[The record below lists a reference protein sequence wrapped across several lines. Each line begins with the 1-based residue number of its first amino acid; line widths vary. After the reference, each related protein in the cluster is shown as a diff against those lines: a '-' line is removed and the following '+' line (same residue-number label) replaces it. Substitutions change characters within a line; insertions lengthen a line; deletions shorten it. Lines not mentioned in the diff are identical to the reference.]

1 MNEREIPRLL
11 FRGPETPAPAELLA
25 YAQRLGLAGNVCQAW
40 VCARL
45 LEDENPWSLACEG
58 RGDPGGSLSKL
69 AEMDLGP
76 WLDALWTLPSEYP
89 EALKSELLNWR
100 PGAWNG
106 DAYLRRR
113 VEALRS
119 ELAAASTPA
128 ELRYALAGAYR
139 KFGVGDFALCR
150 TFRAGRGGKLRS
162 IPAPELPPLDAIV
175 GYEQQKRLLVEN
187 TAAFLEGRES
197 NHVLLYGDAGTGK
210 STCVRALLS
219 QFDDS
224 PLRLVEL
231 QRAQFA
237 GLPGLLSKLRQR
249 GMKFILVL
257 DDLSFE
263 DHETEYKHLKAAIEG
278 GLETMPE
285 NVRIY
290 ATSNRRH
297 LIRETWSDKRDME
310 YDEDLHRSDTVAEKL
325 SLAGRF
331 GLTIRFDSPDRRLYY
346 EIIDRL
352 CAEREIGIPTD
363 ELHRQADAWAI
374 RHGGLSGRTAKQFV
388 DDLAGRGA
396 CV

>member
-1 MNEREIPRLL
+1 LAAC
-11 FRGPETPAPAELLA
+11 ETPAALRDA
-25 YAQRLGLAGNVCQAW
+25 
-40 VCARL
+40 
-45 LEDENPWSLACEG
+45 
-58 RGDPGGSLSKL
+58 L
-69 AEMDLGP
+69 AE
-76 WLDALWTLPSEYP
+76 TY
-89 EALKSELLNWR
+89 
-100 PGAWNG
+100 
-106 DAYLRRR
+106 RRC
-113 VEALRS
+113 
-119 ELAAASTPA
+119 
-128 ELRYALAGAYR
+128 
-139 KFGVGDFALCR
+139 GVGELALCR
-150 TFRAGRGGKLRS
+150 AFRAGRGGKLRP
-162 IPAPELPPLDAIV
+162 IPDPELPPLDAIV
-175 GYEQQKRLLVEN
+175 GYGQQKRLLVEN

-197 NHVLLYGDAGTGK
+197 NHALLYGDAGTGK

-224 PLRLVEL
+224 ALRLVEL

-237 GLPGLLSKLRQR
+237 GLPGLLSRLRRR
-249 GMKFILVL
+249 GLKFILFL

-331 GLTIRFDSPDRRLYY
+331 GLNIRFDSPDRRLYY

-352 CAEREIGIPTD
+352 CAERGIEVPAD
-363 ELHRQADAWAI
+363 ELHRRADAWAI
-374 RHGGLSGRTAKQFV
+374 RHGGLSGRTARQFV
-388 DDLAGRGA
+388 DDLGA
-396 CV
+396 KASEE

>member
-1 MNEREIPRLL
+1 MDGRETRRLL
-11 FRGPETPAPAELLA
+11 FQAPETPDAAALLDFA
-25 YAQRLGLAGNVCQAW
+25 ARLGLAGDACQAW

-69 AEMDLGP
+69 AELDLAA
-76 WLDALWTLPSEYP
+76 WLDAFH
-89 EALKSELLNWR
+89 ALSSRCPAALQGELRDWD
-100 PGAWNG
+100 PGTARG
-106 DAYLRRR
+106 DAFPRRR
-113 VEALRS
+113 VAALRDALS
-119 ELAAASTPA
+119 RAETPA
-128 ELRYALAGAYR
+128 EVRDALAETYR
-139 KFGVGDFALCR
+139 RCGVGELALCR
-150 TFRAGRGGKLRS
+150 AFRAGRGGKLRP
-162 IPAPELPPLDAIV
+162 IPDPELPPLDAIV
-175 GYEQQKRLLVEN
+175 GYGQQKRLLVEN

-224 PLRLVEL
+224 ALRLVEL

-237 GLPGLLSKLRQR
+237 GLPGLLSRLRRR
-249 GMKFILVL
+249 GLKFILFL

-331 GLTIRFDSPDRRLYY
+331 GLNIRFDSPDRRLYY

-352 CAEREIGIPTD
+352 CAERGIEVPAD
-363 ELHRQADAWAI
+363 ELHRRADAWAI
-374 RHGGLSGRTAKQFV
+374 RHGGLSGRTARQFV
-388 DDLAGRGA
+388 DDLSAKEME
-396 CV
+396 